1 MNGDATPLRE
11 ETTKGWIIDRLAEG
25 YATDVFINLKSQAEG
40 IAFSEGAYSEAQR
53 HRHHKTRLDNGP
65 EFQIANYPAL
75 KQASLFSAPSSVIL
89 EAVSSS
95 RTATPL
101 QLATLSVALWHR
113 GDNKYS
119 SSLAE
124 VAVSS
129 FRTRE
134 KLKARDEYSN
144 DSSELI
150 EVIKAGTLN
159 EVIDIRNNLEKGYID
174 NWPEDAFGTLL
185 FALNLRED
193 IQSLTL
199 LHKEIRAEGRR
210 NRVEE
215 ALVRTAVVQEVDLSR
230 LVDSMGFKLNGR
242 GTLLK
247 CLLENDDSK
256 SIETFYPPES
266 TPTYVVDYKER
277 GFSEWFIETLQTLR
291 ESKRIVLM
299 ASTNMWR
306 RR

>member
-1 MNGDATPLRE
+1 M
-11 ETTKGWIIDRLAEG
+11 
-25 YATDVFINLKSQAEG
+25 
-40 IAFSEGAYSEAQR
+40 
-53 HRHHKTRLDNGP
+53 
-65 EFQIANYPAL
+65 
-75 KQASLFSAPSSVIL
+75 
-89 EAVSSS
+89 
-95 RTATPL
+95 
-101 QLATLSVALWHR
+101 
-113 GDNKYS
+113 
-119 SSLAE
+119 
-124 VAVSS
+124 SS

-215 ALVRTAVVQEVDLSR
+215 ALVRTAVV
-230 LVDSMGFKLNGR
+230 
-242 GTLLK
+242 
-247 CLLENDDSK
+247 
-256 SIETFYPPES
+256 
-266 TPTYVVDYKER
+266 
-277 GFSEWFIETLQTLR
+277 
-291 ESKRIVLM
+291 KRWI
-299 ASTNMWR
+299 
-306 RR
+306 

>member
-1 MNGDATPLRE
+1 M
-11 ETTKGWIIDRLAEG
+11 
-25 YATDVFINLKSQAEG
+25 
-40 IAFSEGAYSEAQR
+40 
-53 HRHHKTRLDNGP
+53 
-65 EFQIANYPAL
+65 
-75 KQASLFSAPSSVIL
+75 
-89 EAVSSS
+89 
-95 RTATPL
+95 
-101 QLATLSVALWHR
+101 
-113 GDNKYS
+113 
-119 SSLAE
+119 
-124 VAVSS
+124 SS

-291 ESKRIVLM
+291 ESSGSFSWLPPICGEDGEDISLAYLKLIHFF
-299 ASTNMWR
+299 
-306 RR
+306 